1 MTTNDEMTDDEAV
14 ANEEPSREELL
25 ARGANPTPRK
35 LGKIKLRPITP
46 ETISYLWEL
55 KNMFVYR
62 DESGNVA
69 RNNPM
74 LAVAEFVYIHSGDID
89 EVAENMSKP
98 RAMRAAVRE
107 LMNKELFGSSSM
119 EEAVSVIDGLLKE
132 YIAAQA
138 EVDALAAKG
147 GKQSGKA

>member
-55 KNMFVYR
+55 KNMFVFR
-62 DESGNVA
+62 DADGNVA

-74 LAVAEFVYIHSGDID
+74 LAVAEFVYVHSGDID
-89 EVAENMSKP
+89 EVAENMSDP
-98 RAMRAAVRE
+98 RALRSAVRDMMNTE
-107 LMNKELFGSSSM
+107 LAGSASM
-119 EEAVSVIDGLLKE
+119 QEAVKVIDGMLKE
-132 YIAAQA
+132 YMAAQA

-147 GKQSGKA
+147 GKQPGKA